1 VTVFERWEARS
12 AVEATMEPPVTVS
25 RNQRS
30 KIPDERR
37 LTGLRS
43 SIGLWR
49 AGRGAP
55 DIDRREEKRIK
66 RYRRDRTGS
75 ALASMEVGIRAEL
88 GSAEMRML
96 VPGCWSS
103 GTLPRAG

>member
-1 VTVFERWEARS
+1 VTLLEAYGGRL
-12 AVEATMEPPVTVS
+12 AIEATMEPPVTEGG
-25 RNQRS
+25 QLGA

-37 LTGLRS
+37 LTGRRS
-43 SIGLWR
+43 SIGLWD

-75 ALASMEVGIRAEL
+75 ALVSM
-88 GSAEMRML
+88 
-96 VPGCWSS
+96 
-103 GTLPRAG
+103 